1 MILRYRV
8 QKRWNIIFIFL
19 TWNLCKERCGGGHQ
33 NSHTGD
39 FGNILKLNISGPTV
53 PQYDLNTRHRSPT
66 VCGTGH
72 LVKTHPH
79 RPHLIWVKCAG
90 WMNLGQRSQGFTY
103 PKFCQTGSWF
113 AYILQWI
120 FSFVCLC
127 DMATWFQGVSP
138 PMFHWC
144 FCESQALCHFGESLF
159 QWAPGGLVRSSL
171 RNKVPWRR
179 TARQMTWKSKL
190 RTKGSWQILK
200 GVFLTFVRFNF
211 EISKTAF
218 NVVVFSFFFCFR
230 FLLWSVPGL
239 SFPQLTVT
247 IRQRLG
253 KNFSDFSD
261 HVSLPFRF
269 VGFFVWT
276 AKWTKKN
283 STENTEN
290 TAQQFFSLFCDFS
303 PFWVFDSP
311 FCLDR
316 LRNEPL
322 LSKDHDSE
330 CRRRTRSD
338 QKLKNRKNDVDF
350 KKSQNTK
357 SQTIYIYITSNRAFR
372 MEEC

>member
-1 MILRYRV
+1 
-8 QKRWNIIFIFL
+8 
-19 TWNLCKERCGGGHQ
+19 
-33 NSHTGD
+33 
-39 FGNILKLNISGPTV
+39 
-53 PQYDLNTRHRSPT
+53 
-66 VCGTGH
+66 
-72 LVKTHPH
+72 
-79 RPHLIWVKCAG
+79 
-90 WMNLGQRSQGFTY
+90 
-103 PKFCQTGSWF
+103 
-113 AYILQWI
+113 
-120 FSFVCLC
+120 
-127 DMATWFQGVSP
+127 MATCFTVLSP

-159 QWAPGGLVRSSL
+159 QWAPAGLVRSSL

-211 EISKTAF
+211 EISKTENTKSF
-218 NVVVFSFFFCFR
+218 EFFSWWKSFFLVFFSTFTVFDFFCWKFPLQLFPVGSWPLLPTAYRNHPAAPRENSWTFR
-230 FLLWSVPGL
+230 TTFRYR
-239 SFPQLTVT
+239 F
-247 IRQRLG
+247 
-253 KNFSDFSD
+253 
-261 HVSLPFRF
+261 VSL
-269 VGFFVWT
+269 GFSKWT

-290 TAQQFFSLFCDFS
+290 TAQQFFFSLFCDFS

-338 QKLKNRKNDVDF
+338 QKLKKG
-350 KKSQNTK
+350 KKKTLISKRVKIQNHK
-357 SQTIYIYITSNRAFR
+357 QYIYITSNRAFR